1 MPDHQRRRA
10 SFLLEVVERSQ
21 TPSCQSNLK
30 FWTATPSSFFVE
42 RLKVAYVPVREVSGV
57 ENLGCSAG
65 SGLQRGRLRGRV
77 RREGSDCCSCTGK
90 WRGTLGLP
98 RDQLAAT
105 DALCPH
111 RTCAAP
117 RVVIRTGQPEP
128 LGGDRLASGCPVQA
142 ATLHVKLMKRCPL
155 LSRERSVNP
164 CTRFM
169 RPFCL

>member
-1 MPDHQRRRA
+1 MYQLGRCLGWKTWVAVLGRGCN
-10 SFLLEVVERSQ
+10 VVD
-21 TPSCQSNLK
+21 C
-30 FWTATPSSFFVE
+30 
-42 RLKVAYVPVREVSGV
+42 
-57 ENLGCSAG
+57 AG
-65 SGLQRGRLRGRV
+65 GSDG
-77 RREGSDCCSCTGK
+77 EGSDCCSCIGK